1 MRNSLLLTFCVLT
14 LAGCRN
20 GDPALT
26 PTPSPTPAAGKV
38 VMALFDL
45 SSSTKD
51 NAIRQRYAESFQRV
65 LDKAVAN
72 DVIVADAITDNPLGQ
87 SSFPINQTFPLFN
100 PGTDNPLIVRK
111 KQEEYD
117 KQLQE
122 LRGQLSATAQR
133 LLADSARRIN
143 QTRILDATRLAER
156 VFKTYLRQKK
166 VLVVFSD
173 MIEES
178 DRANFQRQTPT
189 EASTAKLLGEE
200 QRAGRLPD
208 LAGVRVY
215 VIGAGASSQRLA
227 PASYTNVENFW
238 LQYFKRAG
246 ADLAKERYGA
256 ALLSFDE

>member
-1 MRNSLLLTFCVLT
+1 MRGLILLSFCVLA

-20 GDPALT
+20 DGPTPT

-45 SSSTKD
+45 SGSTKD

-65 LDKAVAN
+65 LDKAGAN
-72 DVIVADAITDNPLGQ
+72 DVIVADAITDDPLGQ
-87 SSFPINQTFPLFN
+87 SSFPINQTFPLFD
-100 PGTDNPLIVRK
+100 PGTDNPLLVRK
-111 KQEEYD
+111 KQEEFD
-117 KQLQE
+117 KKLQE
-122 LRGQLSATAQR
+122 LRQQLATTAQR
-133 LLADSARRIN
+133 LLADTARRSK

-173 MIEES
+173 MVEDS
-178 DRANFQRQTPT
+178 DRANFARQAPSETG
-189 EASTAKLLGEE
+189 TAKLLDEE

-208 LAGVRVY
+208 LAGARVY
-215 VIGAGASSQRLA
+215 VIGAAASGQPLA
-227 PASYTNVENFW
+227 PASYANVEHFW

-246 ADLAKERYGA
+246 ADLTKERYGA